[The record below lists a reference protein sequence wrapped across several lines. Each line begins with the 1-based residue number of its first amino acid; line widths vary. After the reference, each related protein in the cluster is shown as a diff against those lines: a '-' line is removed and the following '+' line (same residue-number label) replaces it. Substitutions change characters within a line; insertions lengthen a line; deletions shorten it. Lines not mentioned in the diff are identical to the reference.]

1 MTSKANK
8 PSNNQKEMEE
18 TGAESSKRDDGGRF
32 LPGFVHSP
40 GRPKGS
46 RNKLGED
53 FLSKLQADFQQ
64 HGAEVIQKVREEKPD
79 VYLKVVASILPQQ
92 VEVRVDPLEEMSDA
106 ELDRYIRQ
114 LVGAVARLGQLADA
128 EPDTPVLPH

>member
-53 FLSKLQADFQQ
+53 FLAALHADFQQ
-64 HGAEVIQKVREEKPD
+64 HGAQVIETVRANKPD
-79 VYLKVVASILPQQ
+79 AYLKVIASILPQQ
-92 VEVRVDPLEEMSDA
+92 VDVKVDPLEEMSDA